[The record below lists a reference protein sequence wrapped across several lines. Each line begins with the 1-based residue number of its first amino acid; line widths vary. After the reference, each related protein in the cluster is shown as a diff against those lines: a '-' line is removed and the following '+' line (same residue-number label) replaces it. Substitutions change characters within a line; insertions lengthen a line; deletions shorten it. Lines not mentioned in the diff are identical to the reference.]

1 MESRHL
7 SLPKQQNY
15 EYDYE
20 LAYKFA
26 SEQLAKF
33 DNTGIGQQYLKSGA
47 RCQGRDSQEIITLE
61 YLNQS
66 YQIVF
71 PDIDISLTDGK
82 EEPPSV
88 IVNSLSSYA
97 QPLSLI
103 ASATRA
109 TATI

>member
-1 MESRHL
+1 ML
-7 SLPKQQNY
+7 MTY
-15 EYDYE
+15 T
-20 LAYKFA
+20 YKFA
-26 SEQLAKF
+26 SKQLAKF

-47 RCQGRDSQEIITLE
+47 RCQVIDSQKIITLE
-61 YLNQS
+61 YLNRS

-71 PDIDISLTDGK
+71 PDIDISLIDSK